1 MAGGGGGG
9 GGGRMAGGG
18 GGVERRSL
26 FILLSFWTCG
36 TRQALDKDRGDRD
49 RAASELAQVGNKCNG
64 GAETSGSR

>member
-1 MAGGGGGG
+1 MGGGGPEV
-9 GGGRMAGGG
+9 GR
-18 GGVERRSL
+18 EENL

-49 RAASELAQVGNKCNG
+49 RAASELAQVGNKYNG